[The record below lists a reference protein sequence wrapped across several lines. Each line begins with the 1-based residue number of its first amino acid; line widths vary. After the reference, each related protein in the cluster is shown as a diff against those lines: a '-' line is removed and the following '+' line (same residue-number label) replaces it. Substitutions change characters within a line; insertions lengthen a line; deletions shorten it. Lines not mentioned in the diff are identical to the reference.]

1 MPAPTTSTDTTKS
14 FYLTRTA
21 DGAMLRDRKG
31 NLAALLKGKLGSDDR
46 MFRLN
51 AAPESACN
59 F

>member
-1 MPAPTTSTDTTKS
+1 MMQS

-31 NLAALLKGKLGSDDR
+31 NLSTLLKGKLGSDDR
-46 MFRLN
+46 MFRLT
-51 AAPESACN
+51 AAPESACK